1 MEGESHQLKKQDLR
15 KQGLIEIPMNVDTSR
30 YFIGNVRWFDIIW
43 SLPFIS
49 ISIIIMIILHN
60 MNYLNTST
68 FVFSLLPPVLALTF
82 LYIKHP
88 YRKNISF
95 IKTVWWRM
103 KFKMSKKTYEF
114 TKERTHDMKEDI
126 RSQIGIFNI
135 ANDTYETID
144 NRVVKVIEVSSVNL
158 TGMSEND
165 REKTLRAY
173 QSFLNNLPQ
182 HYFPFQVEQFAKPIN
197 LKNYMYWT
205 QQKMEDEKSFKKR
218 TLFQSYIDKT
228 NEIQKSKKMV
238 NKSRFVILSENIGT
252 NKEKALQKLSNK
264 TESMVSSIENMLDG
278 KYSLSAS
285 VLNNEEL
292 FYLIYSSI
300 DYENAQVKQNVN
312 VNNILNL
319 PITLGQKS
327 YENMKKEW
335 EEEERSRIM

>member
-1 MEGESHQLKKQDLR
+1 
-15 KQGLIEIPMNVDTSR
+15 
-30 YFIGNVRWFDIIW
+30 
-43 SLPFIS
+43 
-49 ISIIIMIILHN
+49 
-60 MNYLNTST
+60 
-68 FVFSLLPPVLALTF
+68 
-82 LYIKHP
+82 
-88 YRKNISF
+88 
-95 IKTVWWRM
+95 M